1 MNQLHI
7 DGEFTGYTR
16 QGASKTDYGR
26 LARTFLIAMFVGIIV
41 AGVYFAITPIPT
53 GSSARSAV
61 AARVVGPQ
69 PAGRSKPAHPAPANT
84 RKPPSGNSLASPNT
98 TSDPSTTREP

>member
-1 MNQLHI
+1 MNQLRI
-7 DGEFTGYTR
+7 DWELTGYTK

-53 GSSARSAV
+53 G
-61 AARVVGPQ
+61 
-69 PAGRSKPAHPAPANT
+69 
-84 RKPPSGNSLASPNT
+84 
-98 TSDPSTTREP
+98 